1 MRGRSSGPSGRW
13 PDRMANRVFI
23 LIFVPMMNYEF
34 QRAGRKQRPGGEP
47 LRSTVMVKKVKG
59 NADSQLSQS
68 VRESAHLIWLAG
80 LGAFAKV
87 SGEGGKLFDA
97 LVEEGEKVEAREKAD
112 ETRGK
117 VADTWDKV
125 EQIFEDRLAR
135 VLGRLGVPGRD
146 DLRELTQRVDALQE
160 YINGLRETRE
170 NQQSQ

>member
-1 MRGRSSGPSGRW
+1 
-13 PDRMANRVFI
+13 
-23 LIFVPMMNYEF
+23 
-34 QRAGRKQRPGGEP
+34 
-47 LRSTVMVKKVKG
+47 MVKKVKG

-87 SGEGGKLFDA
+87 GEEGGKLFDT
-97 LVEEGEKVEAREKAD
+97 LIKEGEKVEERAREAASGKLEEVREMAG

-135 VLGRLGVPGRD
+135 VLGRLGVPNHD
-146 DLRELTQRVDALQE
+146 DLQELIQRVDALQQH
-160 YINGLRETRE
+160 IDGLRKARE
-170 NQQSQ
+170 GRDS

>member
-1 MRGRSSGPSGRW
+1 
-13 PDRMANRVFI
+13 
-23 LIFVPMMNYEF
+23 
-34 QRAGRKQRPGGEP
+34 
-47 LRSTVMVKKVKG
+47 MVKKVKG

-87 SGEGGKLFDA
+87 GEEGGKLFDT
-97 LVEEGEKVEAREKAD
+97 LIKEGEKVEERAREAASGKLEEAREMAD

-135 VLGRLGVPGRD
+135 VLGQLGVPNHD
-146 DLRELTQRVDALQE
+146 DLQELIQRVDALQQHIDE
-160 YINGLRETRE
+160 LRKARE
-170 NQQSQ
+170 GRDS

>member
-1 MRGRSSGPSGRW
+1 
-13 PDRMANRVFI
+13 
-23 LIFVPMMNYEF
+23 
-34 QRAGRKQRPGGEP
+34 
-47 LRSTVMVKKVKG
+47 MVKKVKG

-80 LGAFAKV
+80 LGAFARV

-160 YINGLRETRE
+160 HINGLRETRE
-170 NQQSQ
+170 NRQSQ

>member
-1 MRGRSSGPSGRW
+1 
-13 PDRMANRVFI
+13 
-23 LIFVPMMNYEF
+23 
-34 QRAGRKQRPGGEP
+34 
-47 LRSTVMVKKVKG
+47 MVKKVKG

-160 YINGLRETRE
+160 HINGLRETRE
-170 NQQSQ
+170 NRQSQ